1 MAGDAVVETL
11 NTLIETSRDAEN
23 GFHAA
28 AEVVDDPSIKRL
40 FSAYAQQRAEFAQE
54 LEAEVRRLG
63 GAPQQSGSVA
73 GTLHRAVMNIRAA
86 VSGRDERAVIA
97 EAERGENAAVGAYEA
112 ALRRP
117 ELPADIRAR
126 ISRQAARVKE
136 AHDRLRDLK
145 RAA

>member
-1 MAGDAVVETL
+1 MADDAAIETL

-28 AEVVDDPSIKRL
+28 AQVVDDPSIKGL
-40 FSAYAQQRAEFAQE
+40 FAAYSHQRGEFARE
-54 LEAEVRRLG
+54 LEGQVRRRG

-97 EAERGENAAVGAYEA
+97 EAERGEDAAVRAYEA
-112 ALRRP
+112 ALGRS
-117 ELPADIRAR
+117 ELPADIRAL
-126 ISRQAARVKE
+126 IARQAARVKE
-136 AHDRLRDLK
+136 AQDRLRDLK

>member
-1 MAGDAVVETL
+1 MADGEVIDTL

-28 AEVVDDPSIKRL
+28 AEVVDDPSLKRL
-40 FSAYAQQRAEFAQE
+40 FVAYSHQRGEFARE
-54 LEAEVRRLG
+54 LEGQVRRLG
-63 GAPQQSGSVA
+63 GDPQQGGSVA

-86 VSGRDERAVIA
+86 VSGPDERAVIA
-97 EAERGENAAVGAYEA
+97 EAERGEDAAVRAYEV
-112 ALRRP
+112 ALRRSA
-117 ELPADIRAR
+117 LPADVRAV
-126 ISRQAARVKE
+126 IARQAARVKE